1 MVPDGLKCTEKTH
14 SNQIY
19 LQCMTSDEV
28 LPQENEITHFGE
40 NVNTFL
46 TLVNTLLIL
55 HFLFGE
61 MFQFAGLLFTI

>member
-1 MVPDGLKCTEKTH
+1 
-14 SNQIY
+14 
-19 LQCMTSDEV
+19 MTSDEV